1 MTAYEVGRESSNSV
15 LVNVINVIGFQMSQ
29 RNAINGREK
38 KNHVLSVSERKE
50 IQGRS
55 LELWESW
62 CYDKLADVDW
72 ASNKEESWR

>member
-38 KNHVLSVSERKE
+38 KIMFYLCQRGRK
-50 IQGRS
+50 
-55 LELWESW
+55 
-62 CYDKLADVDW
+62 Y
-72 ASNKEESWR
+72 KEEVWSFGNHGVMIN